1 MDSID
6 LSQQTNKTNTIEK
19 VKHVR
24 YRLDSAEIPKWRTN
38 IRKDFDILNRP
49 YLFDCVNTT
58 IQTNFLLIEE
68 KRWYD
73 SLIISTIF
81 EFVHTAIL
89 ILYTKKEYRY
99 SIWKIIWQL
108 KKLIDVNATLFSW
121 RFLTKDVRQVFLKFI
136 YYYV

>member
-19 VKHVR
+19 VKHLR

-68 KRWYD
+68 KR
-73 SLIISTIF
+73 
-81 EFVHTAIL
+81 
-89 ILYTKKEYRY
+89 
-99 SIWKIIWQL
+99 
-108 KKLIDVNATLFSW
+108 
-121 RFLTKDVRQVFLKFI
+121 
-136 YYYV
+136 